1 MSGRNGR
8 CFRLKMHQQ
17 SPVFQTLY
25 RTRYRFAP
33 IADANRQFP
42 ASENFPLINQIILF
56 RKHIFRFE
64 LLGISQHY
72 GILLRIDFQHISWF
86 SQCDFKSFPLPD
98 GIVRKA
104 LMLSQLH
111 SFRIDKP
118 SRAYFIVYLRRMLTQ
133 EVPIISFYEAY
144 FHALSFLS
152 FRCIAFI
159 PQIIAHL
166 HLGIGSQREKTT
178 SQDIL
183 PQAPKEIRLVFL
195 IVIPGNYI
203 YFPIQF
209 FQTGIVPGSN
219 IPAIQFIR
227 PLR

>member
-1 MSGRNGR
+1 MPIPRCEAMNEPPTTFFRYRIQLIVRAQCR

-72 GILLRIDFQHISWF
+72 SILLRIDFQHISWF

-118 SRAYFIVYLRRMLTQ
+118 SGPTSLSISGECSRRK
-133 EVPIISFYEAY
+133 S
-144 FHALSFLS
+144 
-152 FRCIAFI
+152 R
-159 PQIIAHL
+159 
-166 HLGIGSQREKTT
+166 
-178 SQDIL
+178 
-183 PQAPKEIRLVFL
+183 
-195 IVIPGNYI
+195 
-203 YFPIQF
+203 
-209 FQTGIVPGSN
+209 
-219 IPAIQFIR
+219 
-227 PLR
+227 